1 VCQRRPEED
10 RTEEDE
16 GRGVE
21 EVAGLLDEG
30 TGVLAVAAGERAEDA
45 AGEEGRDEPRAA
57 EARRDAV
64 GERRP
69 GDGDDLQPGCR
80 DQVSA
85 SGDAHDRAD
94 GHAARIVFAVIIVEE
109 SNLPH
114 TNTILV
120 TTYAAVGLSV
130 LAHGLTAALLA
141 DRYASWYESHP
152 HAARPP
158 MESVPTTAH
167 RLRGN
172 PRTDDTA
179 QTAVPL
185 STQT

>member
-1 VCQRRPEED
+1 MKVVALRRLPACSMKGAACSPSRPASAPKMPPARKAAMNPEP
-10 RTEEDE
+10 
-16 GRGVE
+16 
-21 EVAGLLDEG
+21 
-30 TGVLAVAAGERAEDA
+30 
-45 AGEEGRDEPRAA
+45 PRPA
-57 EARRDAV
+57 RDAV